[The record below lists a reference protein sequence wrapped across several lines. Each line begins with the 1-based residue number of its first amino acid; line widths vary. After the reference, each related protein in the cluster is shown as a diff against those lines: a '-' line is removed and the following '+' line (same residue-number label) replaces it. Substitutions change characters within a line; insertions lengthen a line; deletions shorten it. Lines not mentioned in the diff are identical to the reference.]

1 MLITLGDYSISGE
14 IKAEQYEAFLDTLTE
29 EEKQHPTIE
38 FEKRLS
44 QELRDHLYEKEK

>member
-1 MLITLGDYSISGE
+1 MLITLGDYSIYGE
-14 IKAEQYEAFLDTLTE
+14 IKAEQYEAFLETLTTP

-44 QELRDHLYEKEK
+44 QELRDHLYEKE